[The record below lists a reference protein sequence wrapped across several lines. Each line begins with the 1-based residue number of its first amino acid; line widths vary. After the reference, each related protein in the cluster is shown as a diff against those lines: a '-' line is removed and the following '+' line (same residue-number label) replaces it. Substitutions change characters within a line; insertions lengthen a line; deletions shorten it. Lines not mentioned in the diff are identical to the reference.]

1 MPPRRIIELRGLGP
15 TSEKLLARIDI
26 YDEEQLRAIGATE
39 AFARI
44 RMTSEVGVSLNLL
57 YALEGALTGQ
67 DWRKL
72 SPEQKQSLSNQLT
85 NPSLSAHMA
94 RPRT

>member
-1 MPPRRIIELRGLGP
+1 MPPRRISELRGLGP

-26 YDEEQLRAIGATE
+26 YDEEQLRAIGAIE

-44 RMTSEVGVSLNLL
+44 RMTSEFRVSLNLL

-72 SPEQKQSLSNQLT
+72 SQEQKQSLRNQLT

-94 RPRT
+94 RSRA

>member
-26 YDEEQLRAIGATE
+26 YDEEQLRALGATE

-44 RMTSEVGVSLNLL
+44 RMTSEFGVGLNLL

-72 SPEQKQSLSNQLT
+72 SPEQKQSLRNQL
-85 NPSLSAHMA
+85 A
-94 RPRT
+94 RPN

>member
-15 TSEKLLARIDI
+15 TFEKLLARIDI
-26 YDEEQLRAIGATE
+26 YDDEQLRALGATE

-44 RMTSEVGVSLNLL
+44 RMTSEFRVSLNLL

-72 SPEQKQSLSNQLT
+72 SPEQKQSLRKQLT
-85 NPSLSAHMA
+85 NPI
-94 RPRT
+94 

>member
-1 MPPRRIIELRGLGP
+1 MPPRRISELHGLGP

-26 YDEEQLRAIGATE
+26 YDEEQLRAIGAIE

-44 RMTSEVGVSLNLL
+44 RMTSEFRVSLNLL

-72 SPEQKQSLSNQLT
+72 SPAQKQSLRSQLA
-85 NPSLSAHMA
+85 NPS
-94 RPRT
+94 

>member
-1 MPPRRIIELRGLGP
+1 MPPRRISELRGLGP
-15 TSEKLLARIDI
+15 TSAKLLARIDI
-26 YDEEQLRAIGATE
+26 YDEEQLRAIGAIE

-44 RMTSEVGVSLNLL
+44 RMTSEFRVSLNLL

-72 SPEQKQSLSNQLT
+72 SQEQKQSLRNQLT

-94 RPRT
+94 RSRA